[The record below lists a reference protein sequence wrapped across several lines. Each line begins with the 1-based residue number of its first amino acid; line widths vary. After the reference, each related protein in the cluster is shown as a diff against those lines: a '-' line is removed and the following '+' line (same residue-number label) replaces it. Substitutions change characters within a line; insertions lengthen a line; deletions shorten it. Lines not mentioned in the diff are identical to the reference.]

1 MDRAEKM
8 DCRANGEFI
17 FCAMGPLLSQWPE
30 ITDLINQKTELIATR
45 NGVAIQSFNLTIANC
60 LDRITRKIDNAKQ
73 WITN

>member
-8 DCRANGEFI
+8 DCRAKGEFI

-45 NGVAIQSFNLTIANC
+45 NGVAINHST
-60 LDRITRKIDNAKQ
+60 
-73 WITN
+73 